1 MTTWLAS
8 ILGVVVVGIV
18 VELLTENRRLGN
30 FVRSIYGFVVLLVI
44 VAPLPNLLKA
54 DWWQSNA
61 DDLINT
67 ELVTN
72 LSQTGQQAKVTQTLR
87 QLGYDQA
94 IVTVVD
100 DVIYVNLGVT
110 VDSASLSALQN
121 VFKKPTS
128 HDIVCFCMP
137 SYKYLHSSN
146 VFEINSNISRPK
158 QS

>member
-30 FVRSIYGFVVLLVI
+30 FVRSIYGFVVLFVI
-44 VAPLPNLLKA
+44 VSPLPNLLKA

-61 DDLINT
+61 DDFINT

-72 LSQTGQQAKVTQTLR
+72 LSQTSQQVKVTQTLR

-100 DVIYVNLGVT
+100 NVIYVNLGVT
-110 VDSASLSALQN
+110 VDTASLSVLQN
-121 VFKKPTS
+121 TLGKGVV
-128 HDIVCFCMP
+128 I
-137 SYKYLHSSN
+137 
-146 VFEINSNISRPK
+146 I
-158 QS
+158 